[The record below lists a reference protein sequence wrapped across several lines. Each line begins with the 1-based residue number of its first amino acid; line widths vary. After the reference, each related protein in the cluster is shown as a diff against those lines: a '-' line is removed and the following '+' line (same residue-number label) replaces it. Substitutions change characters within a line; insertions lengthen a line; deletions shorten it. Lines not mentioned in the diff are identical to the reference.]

1 MEQLLFF
8 LMRHLEYSV
17 GFHPPAVPPPS
28 IRDTGRC
35 LKVIKF
41 SLYLY
46 WEVGAGAVRNYN
58 IRRKPYFCRFL
69 MDLIK
74 TGGGYESLQSA
85 AHDVLFEIYLQT
97 E

>member
-1 MEQLLFF
+1 
-8 LMRHLEYSV
+8 
-17 GFHPPAVPPPS
+17 
-28 IRDTGRC
+28 
-35 LKVIKF
+35 
-41 SLYLY
+41 
-46 WEVGAGAVRNYN
+46 
-58 IRRKPYFCRFL
+58 